1 MPLDQSS
8 GLQLTRFEI
17 TNVGHIDVSVS
28 GKLIMTCFKIYQWS
42 YGRSGTSGL
51 DPG

>member
-1 MPLDQSS
+1 MFLISTCIRITAQASMTLDDSS

-28 GKLIMTCFKIYQWS
+28 GRLAVSC
-42 YGRSGTSGL
+42 L
-51 DPG
+51 